1 MGAALD
7 ALLRL
12 QDIELQLADIRR
24 QLARRTRVVADQA
37 RKVQAMRESLEQER
51 EQLRRSQVQV
61 DELDLDLKA
70 RGSHI
75 AKLREQLNSVKTN
88 KEYAA
93 VLSQLNTEKA
103 DSTRVESKAL
113 EMMSGIE
120 AQRRSLADREK
131 AIEAE
136 VARLNDL
143 QAQADQ
149 AQKLFAERLAGLQ
162 KRRAE
167 AAAAVEPAQLAL
179 FERLAERHDGE
190 AIATVERIH
199 PRRDEFLCG
208 GCNMGLTAEV
218 ANALLTRNDVITCK
232 NCGRILNM
240 VRGN

>member
-12 QDIELQLADIRR
+12 QDLELQIADIRR
-24 QLARRTRVVADQA
+24 QLARRTRIVAEQA
-37 RKVQAMRESLEQER
+37 RKVETLRSSVEHER

-61 DELDLDLKA
+61 DELDLDLKS
-70 RGSHI
+70 RSTHI

-103 DSTRVESKAL
+103 DSTRVETRAL

-120 AQRRSLADREK
+120 TQRRSMADREK

-136 VARLNDL
+136 VARLSDL

-162 KRRAE
+162 TRRVE
-167 AAAAVEPAQLAL
+167 AAAQVEPAQLVI

-190 AIATVERIH
+190 AIAAVERIH
-199 PRRDEFLCG
+199 PRRDEFICG
-208 GCNMGLTAEV
+208 GCNMGLTTEV

-240 VRGN
+240 IRGS